1 MSSAKAEDII
11 DRRSKAGK
19 FGREQLSPRSALKVG
34 RSPDK
39 LAAQGEAP

>member
-1 MSSAKAEDII
+1 VEDII

-19 FGREQLSPRSALKVG
+19 FGREQLSPRSVPLKVG